1 MSKDS
6 WRGKIRIGVIG
17 GSDASFDALREAEET
32 GRLIAEEGCILVTG
46 GLGGVMEAAS
56 RGAKEAGGVVIGIL
70 PGKDSNEAN
79 DYVDIA
85 IPTGLGWT
93 RNVLV
98 ILNSDALIA
107 IDGAYGTLSEI
118 SYALLYKKPVFGLK
132 TWNLSKTDNMAGE
145 GVISCLSPQE
155 AVEKA
160 LKVVQGDDG

>member
-17 GSDASFDALREAEET
+17 GSDASFDTLKEAEET
-32 GRLIAEEGCILVTG
+32 GRLIAEKGCIIVTG

-56 RGAKEAGGVVIGIL
+56 RGAQAADGAIIGIL

-132 TWNLSKTDNMAGE
+132 TWNLSKTDKLTGE
-145 GVISCLSPQE
+145 GVISCLNPRE

-160 LKVVQGDDG
+160 VKAAHSDG

>member
-1 MSKDS
+1 MVNYN

-17 GSDASFDALREAEET
+17 GSDVSFDTL
-32 GRLIAEEGCILVTG
+32 
-46 GLGGVMEAAS
+46 
-56 RGAKEAGGVVIGIL
+56 GVVIGIL

-85 IPTGLGWT
+85 IPTGLGWM

-98 ILNSDALIA
+98 ILNSDVLIA
-107 IDGAYGTLSEI
+107 INGAYGTLSEI

-132 TWNLSKTDNMAGE
+132 TWNLSKTDKLTGE
-145 GVISCLSPQE
+145 GIISCVSPSD

-160 LKVVQGDDG
+160 IKAAQGDG